1 MGVQRLTINYLL
13 EDTVLFGGVKVVFRQ
28 ADLLSRRGHHVRV
41 VTTGAPPRWH
51 RLEAELTQVAALSR
65 ELVPPADITV
75 ATYWTTI
82 EPALDLESTEV
93 VHYCQG
99 YEGIYTHNVDQH
111 PLIEAAYRHPLP
123 AMVVAPH
130 LATLLSERF
139 GRPARP
145 VLQPLEDF
153 FNPGPLWRRPLGPG
167 KVPRILVMSP
177 FEIDWKGVATA
188 LEAVRLLRRRG
199 VACELVR
206 LSQWPMS
213 DGERAVLEADEFHCH
228 LEPAEVARVMRS
240 CHLLLAP
247 SWRQEGFGLPVLEAL
262 ASGLPAVASDISA
275 FRDWTDGGAQL
286 VQWDDP
292 AAFADTAADVLA
304 SPALWRDLRRRGL
317 KVARRF
323 TERLASRSAED
334 ALQWVVAGAWRG
346 ESGRLRDTEDPG

>member
-111 PLIEAAYRHPLP
+111 ALIEAAYQPPVAGNGRRAAPCDP
-123 AMVVAPH
+123 ALRA
-130 LATLLSERF
+130 L
-139 GRPARP
+139 RPARAAGP
-145 VLQPLEDF
+145 ATSRRRS

-240 CHLLLAP
+240 CHLSARTVMAAGGLWPAGSRSTRQWVCPRWRRTSPPSGTGPTAVP
-247 SWRQEGFGLPVLEAL
+247 SWFSGTTRPPSPTRQPMF
-262 ASGLPAVASDISA
+262 
-275 FRDWTDGGAQL
+275 
-286 VQWDDP
+286 
-292 AAFADTAADVLA
+292 LA
-304 SPALWRDLRRRGL
+304 SPSA
-317 KVARRF
+317 VA
-323 TERLASRSAED
+323 
-334 ALQWVVAGAWRG
+334 
-346 ESGRLRDTEDPG
+346 